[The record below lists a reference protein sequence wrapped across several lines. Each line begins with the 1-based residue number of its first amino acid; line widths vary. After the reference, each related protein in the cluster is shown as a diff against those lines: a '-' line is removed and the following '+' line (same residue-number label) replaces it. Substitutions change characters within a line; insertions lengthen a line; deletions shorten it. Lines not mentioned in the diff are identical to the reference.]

1 MAKSHTLSE
10 ESAEL
15 FVWALQRE
23 RTKTF
28 KNPGYIKTHTQVTQ
42 NIQHM
47 NRIDIEMDKIRQQYM
62 EMYDLPK
69 GTGIF
74 FSACGD
80 GEDIAQMIQNF
91 LGVKEFDAL

>member
-1 MAKSHTLSE
+1 
-10 ESAEL
+10 
-15 FVWALQRE
+15 
-23 RTKTF
+23 
-28 KNPGYIKTHTQVTQ
+28 
-42 NIQHM
+42 M

-74 FSACGD
+74 FSECGD